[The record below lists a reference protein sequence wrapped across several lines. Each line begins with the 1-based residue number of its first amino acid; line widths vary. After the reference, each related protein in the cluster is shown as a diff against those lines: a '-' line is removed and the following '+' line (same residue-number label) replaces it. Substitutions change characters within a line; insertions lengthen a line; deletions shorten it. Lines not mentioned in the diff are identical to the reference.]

1 MTFLVFVLAF
11 GKQFNLSNLDRH
23 VSFTLPLL
31 VVLKLEHASETSEDM
46 FGDRLLRPT
55 SKVFDSVH
63 LFAFPVDSQV
73 ILTLLVWGSH
83 LESHCIKCYNSSR
96 LSHSSSLFFFF
107 LLSNLSIDD
116 FMHIHNFDYQLH
128 SNDTQIYMPKYPI
141 GVKNLHLCAS
151 VTPKLSVLVISL

>member
-31 VVLKLEHASETSEDM
+31 VVLKLEHAPETSEDM
-46 FGDRLLRPT
+46 FGDMLLRPT

-63 LFAFPVDSQV
+63 LFAFPVDSQA
-73 ILTLLVWGSH
+73 ILILLVWGSH

-96 LSHSSSLFFFF
+96 LSHSSSLFCCCCFYFLIF
-107 LLSNLSIDD
+107 LLMISCTFITSITS
-116 FMHIHNFDYQLH
+116 FIAMTHKFTHPNIQLESKISTYVH
-128 SNDTQIYMPKYPI
+128 QSPPN
-141 GVKNLHLCAS
+141 S
-151 VTPKLSVLVISL
+151 VYL